1 MSRTLTDN
9 PLQPADGRNGDK
21 KRVLMLSHRVPY
33 PLDRGDRIRAYHILR
48 HLSARFDVSLAC
60 TSEEPVTIAQQRAV
74 EDLADQVAIH
84 PINRRYGRLR
94 GMAALAGGAAIT
106 PACFYRPALAQTVAN
121 WHRDNPFQTVFTYCT
136 GMIHYARRLMQT
148 NPAPRHVIDLVD
160 VDSAKWLDYAQNSP
174 VPMRWIYRIESKR
187 LAAIESG
194 KRDHFDAVTVVSD
207 AEADLYR
214 SHVGEHPG
222 LAVLRHAVDVDYF
235 QPLADNDSQTIVFI
249 GVLNYRPN
257 VDGVTWFVHNVMP
270 TLRRRCENARLLI
283 VGRDPSPAVEL
294 LNDHPAV
301 EVVGPVADVREY
313 LHKSAAVIAP
323 LRIARGVQT
332 KVLEAMAAA
341 RVAVCSPS
349 AAEGIHAH
357 DGQHLIV
364 ADQPQQWVEQLENV
378 LTNAELRQRLA
389 RNARHQVQQVYPW
402 HKCLEPLEWLI
413 SGDDRRA
420 AVSAALKKA
429 A

>member
-1 MSRTLTDN
+1 MTDN
-9 PLQPADGRNGDK
+9 PLQPAAGRNGDR

-60 TSEEPVTIAQQRAV
+60 TTEEPVTIAQQRAV
-74 EDLADQVAIH
+74 EDLAGRVTIH
-84 PINRRYGRLR
+84 PINRRYSRLR
-94 GMAALAGGAAIT
+94 GVAALARGQAIT
-106 PACFYRPALAQTVAN
+106 PACFYRPALAQSLAD
-121 WHRDNPFQTVFTYCT
+121 WHRDDPFGTVFTYCT

-160 VDSAKWLDYAQNSP
+160 VDSAKWLDYSHNSS
-174 VPMRWIYRIESKR
+174 VPMRWVYRVESKR

-194 KRDHFDAVTVVSD
+194 KRDRFDAVTVVSD

-214 SHVGEHPG
+214 SHVGEHCG
-222 LAVLRHAVDVDYF
+222 LAVLRHAVDVEYF

-270 TLRRRCENARLLI
+270 ALRSRCENARLLI
-283 VGRDPSPAVEL
+283 VGRDPSPAVEQ
-294 LNDHPAV
+294 LNEQAGV
-301 EVVGPVADVREY
+301 QVVGSVADVREY
-313 LHKSAAVIAP
+313 LQKAAAVIAP

-341 RVAVCSPS
+341 RVAVCSPP
-349 AAEGIHAH
+349 AARGIHAR
-357 DGQHLIV
+357 DGEHLLV
-364 ADQPQQWVEQLENV
+364 ADEPQQWVEQLQSV
-378 LTNAELRQRLA
+378 LTDTALRQRLA
-389 RNARHQVQQVYPW
+389 RSARYQVQQVYPW
-402 HKCLEPLEWLI
+402 DKCLQPLEWLI

-420 AVSAALKKA
+420 AASGGLRKA